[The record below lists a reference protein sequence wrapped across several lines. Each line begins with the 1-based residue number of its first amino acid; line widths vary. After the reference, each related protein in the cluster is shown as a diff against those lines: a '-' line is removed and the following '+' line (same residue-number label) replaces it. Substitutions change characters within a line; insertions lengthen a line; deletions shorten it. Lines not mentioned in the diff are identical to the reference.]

1 MCNDRR
7 RWYRCCAR
15 SNVHARA
22 LMAVSRRVQPSHE
35 RFLGNGSRKYRN
47 VFSESQA
54 HQSRENG
61 IQSARTTVCDSWK
74 YRVFYRF
81 SVSQRRNHANAKT
94 PKRRDDRFLKLK
106 SRAVGHRP
114 RRVRPADAGEVSWR
128 GVPALRVGCPS
139 KAASQWTPHPRVR
152 SSPRP
157 RHAHHDQGRRVE
169 EHRG

>member
-1 MCNDRR
+1 MCSDRR

-22 LMAVSRRVQPSHE
+22 LMAVARQRPTVSRAV
-35 RFLGNGSRKYRN
+35 SRKSTRN
-47 VFSESQA
+47 GRNHGTRFFSLGKWDDE
-54 HQSRENG
+54 
-61 IQSARTTVCDSWK
+61 SARTTVCDSK
-74 YRVFYRF
+74 KCCVFHRF
-81 SVSQRRNHANAKT
+81 SGSIRKIAQTPRERR
-94 PKRRDDRFLKLK
+94 RRFLELK

-114 RRVRPADAGEVSWR
+114 RRVRPADAGGVSGR

-152 SSPRP
+152 SSPCP